1 MISKQDVVNA
11 GFEIVTCDE
20 KDCGQQ
26 AVVVLE
32 DYSKCDEHDKEQK
45 LTELLRE
52 HEEKKKSSLTTPK
65 NRVIL

>member
-1 MISKQDVVNA
+1 MISKKDVVNA

-20 KDCGQQ
+20 DGCGQQ
-26 AVVVLE
+26 AVVVFP
-32 DYSKCDEHDKEQK
+32 DYIKCDEHDKEQK
-45 LTELLRE
+45 LTELLKE

>member
-1 MISKQDVVNA
+1 MITKQDVINA

-26 AVVVLE
+26 AVVVLTN
-32 DYSKCDEHDKEQK
+32 YSKCDEHDKECK
-45 LTELLRE
+45 LTELLRA
-52 HEEKKKSSLTTPK
+52 HEKRKKSSLTTLK

>member
-1 MISKQDVVNA
+1 MRTNIQL
-11 GFEIVTCDE
+11 CDE

-32 DYSKCDEHDKEQK
+32 DYSKCDEHDKEYK
-45 LTELLRE
+45 LTELLRS
-52 HEEKKKSSLTTPK
+52 HEKRKKRSLTALK

>member
-1 MISKQDVVNA
+1 MISRQDVINA

-20 KDCGQQ
+20 KDCGRQ

-32 DYSKCDEHDKEQK
+32 DYSKCDEHDKEYR
-45 LTELLRE
+45 LTELLRA
-52 HEEKKKSSLTTPK
+52 HEKRKKSSLTALK